1 MAYRVL
7 AKEAPKSLQSLRS
20 QVLELSQKVKDRSR
34 NVDDL
39 LTWDSLAI
47 QISQSTTDSEMIG
60 TQK

>member
-34 NVDDL
+34 NVDGL
-39 LTWDSLAI
+39 LILGSLAI
-47 QISQSTTDSEMIG
+47 QISQIMHDSEMIG